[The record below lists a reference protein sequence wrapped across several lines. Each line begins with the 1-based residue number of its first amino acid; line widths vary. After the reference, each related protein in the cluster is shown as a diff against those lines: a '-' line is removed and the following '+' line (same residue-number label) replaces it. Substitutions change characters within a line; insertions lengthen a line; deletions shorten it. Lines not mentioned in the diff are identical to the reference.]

1 MTHTT
6 TPEWLLTRCR
16 TGREIE
22 AAEWLTARRVECLV
36 ILEKRYRKPPP
47 KPRGKRDRSEPET
60 YERPALPGYV
70 LAKMFRNRVASL
82 LWQSGLPPSLCWTPI
97 YLDGRLVTVRERDIA
112 RLREM
117 AERGE
122 FDQTRPTMPGE
133 ITVREGD
140 LVRVPSMIDVEA
152 NIISI
157 AADGTAV
164 LDFSLM
170 GRYVAADARALEKVE

>member
-1 MTHTT
+1 MIHTT
-6 TPEWLLTRCR
+6 SPEWLLTRCR
-16 TGREIE
+16 TGKEIE
-22 AAEWLTARRVECLV
+22 AAEWLEARRVECLV
-36 ILEKRYRKPPP
+36 ILETRYRRPPP

-70 LAKMFRNRVASL
+70 LARMFRNRVAGL
-82 LWQSGLPPSLCWTPI
+82 LWQSGLPPSLCWRPV
-97 YLDGRLVTVRERDIA
+97 YLDGRLVTVRDRDIA

-117 AERGE
+117 EERGE
-122 FDQTRPTMPGE
+122 FDQTRPSMPGE

-140 LVRVPSMIDVEA
+140 RVRVPTMIDATA

-157 AADGTAV
+157 ASDGTAI

-170 GRYVAADARALEKVE
+170 GKLVSADARALEKVE